1 MLKLIIPETELF
13 DDRTG
18 EFINIDR
25 TALTLEHSL
34 ISISKWESNWEIP
47 FINTRHK
54 TKAQTID
61 YIKCMTITPNVNPN
75 VYRCITNEHIRVV
88 NEYIDKPM
96 TATTFSD
103 KNKGSRNKKITN
115 EEIYY
120 QMIELGIPVE
130 FEKWHLNRLLTLIH
144 VCTSYR
150 TPGNKRST
158 SDIIRDHKAINAAN
172 RKRFN
177 SKG

>member
-47 FINTRHK
+47 FINTRYK

-75 VYRCITNEHIRVV
+75 VYRCITNEHT
-88 NEYIDKPM
+88 YQ
-96 TATTFSD
+96 
-103 KNKGSRNKKITN
+103 SR
-115 EEIYY
+115 
-120 QMIELGIPVE
+120 
-130 FEKWHLNRLLTLIH
+130 
-144 VCTSYR
+144 
-150 TPGNKRST
+150 
-158 SDIIRDHKAINAAN
+158 
-172 RKRFN
+172 
-177 SKG
+177 

>member
-25 TALTLEHSL
+25 TVLTLEHSL
-34 ISISKWESNWEIP
+34 ISISKWESNWELP
-47 FINTRHK
+47 FINTTHK
-54 TKAQTID
+54 TIEQTID
-61 YIKCMTITPNVNPN
+61 YVKCMTITPNINPN
-75 VYRCITNEHIRVV
+75 VYRCLTDAHIKTVD
-88 NEYIDKPM
+88 EYIAKSM

-103 KNKGSRNKKITN
+103 KNKGGRNKKITS

-144 VCTSYR
+144 VCTSYK
-150 TPGNKRST
+150 TPSKRRST